1 MKNGKDVG
9 MWWLEKA
16 LGLLF
21 HMNQKTWYY
30 SGFMTGDS

>member
-21 HMNQKTWYY
+21 HMNQKT
-30 SGFMTGDS
+30 